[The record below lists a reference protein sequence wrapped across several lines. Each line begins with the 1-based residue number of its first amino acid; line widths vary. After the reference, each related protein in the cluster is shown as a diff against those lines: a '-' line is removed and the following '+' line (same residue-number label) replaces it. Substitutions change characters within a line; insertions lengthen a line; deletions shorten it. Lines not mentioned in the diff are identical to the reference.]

1 MLLLIIRSL
10 FFLTL
15 AAVGIAMGLTLA
27 GEAEIGGTWQAALAI
42 AGSMGVAAAVIILDV
57 MYRRKDISVISA
69 VFLGMIV
76 GLLVATLLGPVVKL
90 YVESVETQGQVNL
103 GIAVV
108 GSYLAISFILQT
120 KDDFRF
126 IIPYIEFSKQ
136 AKGGRPLL
144 LDTSVIIDGRI
155 ADIAE
160 TRFLDSPVV
169 VPQFVL
175 RELQGIADSSDR
187 LKRNRGRRGLDI
199 LNRLQAT
206 PDVDITIDDTAVA
219 AAADEGVDQMLVRLA
234 GRLSGRIVTN
244 DYNLNKVAKLHG
256 VQVINVNDLANA
268 LKPAVLPG
276 EEMEVSVIRPGQ
288 EQGQGV
294 GYLEDGTMVV
304 VEDGRDKIGHT
315 VEITVTSVLQTSAGR
330 MIFGRIEAS

>member
-1 MLLLIIRSL
+1 MLLLVIRSL
-10 FFLTL
+10 FFLAL
-15 AAVGIAMGLTLA
+15 AAVGIVLGVKLANRWPDHETLLTTVVILGAMV
-27 GEAEIGGTWQAALAI
+27 IGVL
-42 AGSMGVAAAVIILDV
+42 VIVLDV
-57 MYRRKDISVISA
+57 LFRRKDISVISA
-69 VFLGMIV
+69 VFLGLIV
-76 GLLVATLLGPVVKL
+76 GLLVTTLLGPVVEL
-90 YVESVETQGQVNL
+90 YVEGEETRGLVRI

-108 GSYLAISFILQT
+108 ASYLAMSFILQT

-136 AKGGRPLL
+136 AKGGRPML

-160 TRFLDSPVV
+160 TGFIHSPLV

-206 PDVDITIDDTAVA
+206 PGVDVAIDDTAVA
-219 AAADEGVDQMLVRLA
+219 AGEDEGVDEMLVRLG

-256 VQVINVNDLANA
+256 VEVININDLANA
-268 LKPAVLPG
+268 MKPAVLPG
-276 EEMEVSVIRPGQ
+276 EELEVNVLRPGQ
-288 EQGQGV
+288 EEKQGV

-304 VEDGRDKIGHT
+304 VEDGRSKIGRT
-315 VEITVTSVLQTSAGR
+315 VTIAVTSVLQTSAGR
-330 MIFGRIEAS
+330 MIFGRVES

>member
-206 PDVDITIDDTAVA
+206 PDIDITIDDTAVA
-219 AAADEGVDQMLVRLA
+219 AVADEGVDQMLVRLA